1 MDIKDFRDKL
11 FERAKKEGFS
21 DYEIY
26 YISGDSFRVTIFEG
40 EIDQYSVNT
49 DKGLSFRG
57 LFNGKMGYSYT
68 EILDDEALTMLIKNA
83 KENAL
88 AIEDEDI
95 EIIYG
100 EKEAYAKV
108 ESFNEELEKVEASRK
123 IDLALQLEK
132 DAKNQSEKVK
142 SIDDCVVASGKDE
155 RYISNSKGLDL
166 SHKSNIIYALVSA
179 VAEEEGKLN
188 TAYSF
193 KVTNDIEEIDTKR
206 LAEKAVGDALSYMG
220 AKSIPSGKYGVIIRN
235 DVMADI
241 LSTFSGIFSAYN
253 VQKGLSLLKDKL
265 NSKIA
270 SENVTLI
277 DNPLMKKGIC
287 SVPFDDEGVAT
298 YTKAVIEEGVLK
310 TYLYNLKTAKKDG
323 VSSTGNASKASY
335 ASPIGTSPTNFYVK
349 PGNFDL
355 DELKKN
361 LNEGLFITEVQGL
374 HSGAN
379 TVSGDFSL
387 AAKGFLIKNGTV
399 ERPVE
404 QITIAGNFYKL
415 LTDIVDLGSDLKFG
429 IPSGSSCFGSPSVM
443 LKELSVAGK

>member
-142 SIDDCVVASGKDE
+142 SIDDCIVASGKDE

-206 LAEKAVGDALSYMG
+206 LAEKAVGDALLYMG

-270 SENVTLI
+270 SDKVTLV
-277 DNPLMKKGIC
+277 DDPLMEKGIC

-323 VSSTGNASKASY
+323 VTSTGNASKASY
-335 ASPIGTSPTNFYVK
+335 ASPIGTSPTNFYIK
-349 PGNFDL
+349 PGNNDL
-355 DELKKN
+355 DELKEKQ
-361 LNEGLFITEVQGL
+361 NEGLFITEVQGL